1 MEKFEVIDNSE
12 NAEEFINSSLLT
24 NDGHG
29 FIIHRDDIDGKYVQ
43 SSKNRIPIFVLYHTL
58 SEEILTGDTNDGE
71 NSNHEGSEDKSE
83 QPLREQDRF
92 LPIANI
98 AKIMKRAIPETGK
111 VIYLWDKTQ
120 IVLMIWVIQI

>member
-1 MEKFEVIDNSE
+1 MIDYF
-12 NAEEFINSSLLT
+12 A
-24 NDGHG
+24 
-29 FIIHRDDIDGKYVQ
+29 
-43 SSKNRIPIFVLYHTL
+43 
-58 SEEILTGDTNDGE
+58 EEILAGDTNDGE

-111 VIYLWDKTQ
+111 VIVFSDYELS
-120 IVLMIWVIQI
+120 